1 MIIEKVASNKNKK
14 EQEIKVKEEEPTR
27 RSQRVRHKTV
37 TGENF
42 CRMINGDSIYYED
55 DDELNGYFCKD
66 ENEYMLS
73 IMDSARGSSG
83 RRKMDSARGS
93 SGRRTEAK
101 AEGTRS
107 RISI

>member
-55 DDELNGYFCKD
+55 DDELNGYFKFSLNRFLINI
-66 ENEYMLS
+66 E
-73 IMDSARGSSG
+73 
-83 RRKMDSARGS
+83 RK
-93 SGRRTEAK
+93 
-101 AEGTRS
+101 
-107 RISI
+107 